1 MRPELFQIIKR
12 VSFKILLMI
21 YTSSNLQVRYSHD
34 KLFQDQENKVGT
46 TLNLK
51 LKKAAKERE
60 RKEQE
65 LKAKL
70 EERNKKAEMVRQ
82 NKEKLQMDMGPE
94 SA

>member
-1 MRPELFQIIKR
+1 MNILKEI
-12 VSFKILLMI
+12 VSFKI
-21 YTSSNLQVRYSHD
+21 
-34 KLFQDQENKVGT
+34 NKNAFFNIPGWFFIWC
-46 TLNLK
+46 LSQ
-51 LKKAAKERE
+51 ERE

-82 NKEKLQMDMGPE
+82 NKEKLQLDLGPE

>member
-1 MRPELFQIIKR
+1 MNKNAF
-12 VSFKILLMI
+12 
-21 YTSSNLQVRYSHD
+21 SNISGWFFICLSQ
-34 KLFQDQENKVGT
+34 
-46 TLNLK
+46 
-51 LKKAAKERE
+51 ERE

-82 NKEKLQMDMGPE
+82 NKEKLQMDLGPE